1 VLLIRADGMQ
11 RLHTENADDGAENI
25 CLFKVKVDQL
35 RRFLLDVVD
44 GLPDMQIA

>member
-1 VLLIRADGMQ
+1 VLLIWADGVQ
-11 RLHTENADDGAENI
+11 GLHTKNADDRTENV
-25 CLFKVKVDQL
+25 CLFKIQIYQL